1 MNLVRKWYYINY
13 MYPRHRKIAYSL
25 GIILNSDK
33 RELSDEYLKLKE
45 DFIHLNK
52 KAFSLNFIPF
62 SFDEIIAPVGNKV
75 SRPRTFKS
83 LKEKKNWLREHSQE
97 INQ

>member
-1 MNLVRKWYYINY
+1 

-45 DFIHLNK
+45 DFINLNK

-62 SFDEIIAPVGNKV
+62 SFDEIIDPFGTII
-75 SRPRTFKS
+75 SRPKTFRS
-83 LKEKKNWLREHSQE
+83 LKDKRNWMKEHSLE
-97 INQ
+97 INLK